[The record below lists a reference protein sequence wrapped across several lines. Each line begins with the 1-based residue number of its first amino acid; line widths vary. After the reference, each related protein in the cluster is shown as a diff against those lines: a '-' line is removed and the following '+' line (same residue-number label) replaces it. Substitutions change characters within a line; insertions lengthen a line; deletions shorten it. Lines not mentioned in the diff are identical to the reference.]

1 MDRYQIFEAFLFIAG
16 VGVIAFCINVLMKDI
31 RERQEANANNKKFR
45 STDGE

>member
-1 MDRYQIFEAFLFIAG
+1 MDRYQIFEVFLIIAG
-16 VGVIAFCINVLMKDI
+16 IAVMAFCINVLMKDI